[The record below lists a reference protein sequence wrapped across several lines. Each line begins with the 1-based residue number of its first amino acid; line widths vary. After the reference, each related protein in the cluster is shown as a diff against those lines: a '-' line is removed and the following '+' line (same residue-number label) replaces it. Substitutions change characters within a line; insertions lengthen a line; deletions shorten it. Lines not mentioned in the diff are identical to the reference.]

1 MRLVRFWEWWVGSSD
16 EFTLE
21 IRGLHAILGI
31 SIVLL
36 LTVMPIN
43 TVIGLDLV
51 IRTIVLAIIGLIV
64 VHTLSRVY
72 RLHTTAILVYALG
85 SYGLMTF
92 NFFANSGS
100 SGPTLFL
107 FFLTFQLLIATTSE
121 KNQWVWVWMH
131 LAVPSFLLT
140 FEFVLPQAI
149 PNSYENPISRYFD
162 LITSYL
168 VSIVFIYFTTF
179 YLRQNLDREK
189 EVALERAQKIDLQNQ
204 ELERLNQDKSKLLS
218 ILSHDLRSPLS
229 SIQTY
234 LEMLN
239 RMNLDVEKRNM
250 VQKQLLEQTRNTS
263 AMLNNLVAWSKGQMQ
278 GMKVHP
284 KPFDVLITIEEIIR
298 VHDPIAQHK
307 GISIVIHKNT
317 DQKVYADPDLISIA
331 LRNLINNA
339 IKFTRNNGSV
349 DIQIDLVN
357 DFVIVKIIDSGVGIK
372 KDESDKLFSG
382 LATVNYGTNNEKGMG
397 LGILLAKEYIE
408 VSEGSITVQSEYG
421 KGTTFTVSIPMA
433 HTEIVQ

>member
-1 MRLVRFWEWWVGSSD
+1 MRLTKFWEWWVGRSD

-21 IRGLHAILGI
+21 TRGLHAILGI

-36 LTVMPIN
+36 LTILPIN

-51 IRTIVLAIIGLIV
+51 VRTIFVAIAGLLG
-64 VHTLSRVY
+64 VHALSRIY
-72 RLHTTAILVYALG
+72 RMHTAAIVVYALG

-107 FFLTFQLLIATTSE
+107 FFLTFQLLIATTTE
-121 KNQWVWVWMH
+121 KHQWVWVWMH

-140 FEFVLPQAI
+140 FEFVMPEII
-149 PNSYENPISRYFD
+149 PNSYTNPMSRYFD

-168 VSIVFIYFTTF
+168 VSIVFIYFITF
-179 YLRQNLDREK
+179 YLRQNLDTEK
-189 EVALERAQKIDLQNQ
+189 EVALERARKIDKQNQ
-204 ELERLNQDKSKLLS
+204 ELEQLNHDKSKLLS
-218 ILSHDLRSPLS
+218 IISHDLRSPLA

-239 RMNLDVEKRNM
+239 RMNLDVEKRNQ
-250 VQKQLLEQTRNTS
+250 VQQQLLEQTRSTT
-263 AMLNNLVAWSKGQMQ
+263 AMLNNLVTWSKGQMQ

-284 KPFDVLITIEEIIR
+284 KSFNLVSTLDEIVK

-307 GISIVIHKNT
+307 GIAIAIHKNT
-317 DQKVYADPDLISIA
+317 DEKVYADPDMVSIA

-339 IKFTRNNGSV
+339 IKFTRNHGNV
-349 DIQIDLVN
+349 DIYTDSDG
-357 DFVIVKIIDSGVGIK
+357 DFVVIKIVDNGVGMK
-372 KDESDKLFSG
+372 QDEVAKLFTGS
-382 LATVNYGTNNEKGMG
+382 ATVTYGTNNEKGMG
-397 LGILLAKEYIE
+397 LGIVLAKEYIE
-408 VSEGSITVQSEYG
+408 ANGGQISFQSEYG
-421 KGTTFTVSIPMA
+421 KGTTFKVSIPMA
-433 HTEIVQ
+433 HTEIMQ

>member
-1 MRLVRFWEWWVGSSD
+1 MRLVKFWEWWVGSSE

-21 IRGLHAILGI
+21 TRGLHAILGI

-36 LTVMPIN
+36 LAILPIN

-51 IRTIVLAIIGLIV
+51 IQTILLALLGLIG

-72 RLHTTAILVYALG
+72 KKHTVAILVYALG

-92 NFFANSGS
+92 YFFANSGS
-100 SGPTLFL
+100 IGPTLFL

-140 FEFVLPQAI
+140 FEFIMPSAI
-149 PNSYENPISRYFD
+149 PNSYANPISRYFD

-168 VSIVFIYFTTF
+168 VSIVFIYFITF
-179 YLRQNLDREK
+179 YLRQNLDKEK
-189 EVALERAQKIDLQNQ
+189 ELALERAREIDKQNQ
-204 ELERLNQDKSKLLS
+204 ELERLNHDKSKLLS
-218 ILSHDLRSPLS
+218 IISHDLRSPLS

-239 RMNLDVEKRNM
+239 RMNLDVDKRNM
-250 VQKQLLEQTRNTS
+250 VQKQLLEQTRSTT
-263 AMLNNLVAWSKGQMQ
+263 AMLNNLVTWSKGQMQ
-278 GMKVHP
+278 GMKVHA
-284 KPFDVLITIEEIIR
+284 KPFNVLLTIEDIIK

-307 GISIVIHKNT
+307 GIEIKIHKNS

-339 IKFTRNNGSV
+339 IKFTSNSGSV
-349 DIQIDLVN
+349 DIYTESAK
-357 DFVIVKIIDSGVGIK
+357 DFVVIKIVDSGVGMK
-372 KDESDKLFSG
+372 KEEADKLFSG
-382 LATVNYGTNNEKGMG
+382 SATVTYGTNNEKGMG

-408 VSEGSITVQSEYG
+408 ANEGTISVQSEYG
-421 KGTTFTVSIPMA
+421 KGTTFTIGIPVA
-433 HTEIVQ
+433 HTEILQ

>member
-1 MRLVRFWEWWVGSSD
+1 MRLIKFWEWWVGSSD

-21 IRGLHAILGI
+21 TRGFHAILGI

-36 LTVMPIN
+36 LAILPIN
-43 TVIGLDLV
+43 TVISLEVVIQTLFLALLGLF
-51 IRTIVLAIIGLIV
+51 G

-72 RLHTTAILVYALG
+72 KKHTAAILVYALG

-100 SGPTLFL
+100 IGPTLFL

-140 FEFVLPQAI
+140 FEFVMPTAI

-179 YLRQNLDREK
+179 YLRQNLDKEK
-189 EVALERAQKIDLQNQ
+189 EIAVERARKIDLQNQ

-218 ILSHDLRSPLS
+218 IISHDLRSPLS

-239 RMNLDVEKRNM
+239 RMNLDVDKRNM
-250 VQKQLLEQTRNTS
+250 VQQQLLEQTRSTTT
-263 AMLNNLVAWSKGQMQ
+263 MLNNLVTWSKGQMQ

-284 KPFDVLITIEEIIR
+284 KPFSVLHTLEEIIK

-307 GISIVIHKNT
+307 SIAITLHTHT
-317 DQKVYADPDLISIA
+317 DQKVYADPDMISIA

-339 IKFTRNNGSV
+339 IKFTPNNGTV
-349 DIQIDLVN
+349 DVYTEQNN
-357 DFVIVKIIDSGVGIK
+357 DFVVVKIADSGVGIK
-372 KDESDKLFSG
+372 KEEAEKLFSG
-382 LATVNYGTNNEKGMG
+382 LATITYGTNNEKGMG

-408 VSEGSITVQSEYG
+408 ANGGTISVQSEYG
-421 KGTTFTVSIPMA
+421 MGATFTVSIPIA
-433 HTEIVQ
+433 HTEFVQ